1 MGLADTIEDFR
12 HTCEQNEGMAG
23 YGWDEY
29 DVRKGG
35 RETIHDAGNKL
46 DLTIDFVKVPGGQH
60 GGSWGFRVK
69 GTPREDGSPDQ
80 PTSIVFYTTLE
91 GLGEVSVDMN
101 TASTSAPLD
110 GDMKLNG
117 YSSELGDF
125 SIDVTSGPE
134 TNEYFKHDHPTYDDK
149 PLGHG
154 LVSSATMQQ
163 QLLWQAKGV
172 FPK

>member
-1 MGLADTIEDFR
+1 
-12 HTCEQNEGMAG
+12 MAG

-35 RETIHDAGNKL
+35 RETIHDAGNNL

-80 PTSIVFYTTLE
+80 PVSMIFYTTLE
-91 GLGEVSVDMN
+91 GLGELSVDMN
-101 TASTSAPLD
+101 TASSSSPLD
-110 GDMKLNG
+110 GDLKLNG

-125 SIDVTSGPE
+125 SIDVTSGPDS
-134 TNEYFKHDHPTYDDK
+134 NEYFNHDHPTYDEK
-149 PLGHG
+149 PLGQG
-154 LVSSATMQQ
+154 IVSSATMPQQ
-163 QLLWQAKGV
+163 HLWQAKGALNTTSCLIS
-172 FPK
+172 FLLTR

>member
-1 MGLADTIEDFR
+1 
-12 HTCEQNEGMAG
+12 MAG

-35 RETIHDAGNKL
+35 RETIHDAGNSL

-69 GTPREDGSPDQ
+69 GTPREDGNPYQ
-80 PTSIVFYTTLE
+80 PTSMIFYTSLE
-91 GLGEVSVDMN
+91 GLGEVGVDMN
-101 TASTSAPLD
+101 TVSADAPID
-110 GDMKLNG
+110 GDMKFKG

-134 TNEYFKHDHPTYDDK
+134 TNEYFNHDHPTYDEK

-154 LVSSATMQQ
+154 IVSSATMPQQ
-163 QLLWQAKGV
+163 VLWQAKGTSNRGRNDNLV
-172 FPK
+172 YPRC